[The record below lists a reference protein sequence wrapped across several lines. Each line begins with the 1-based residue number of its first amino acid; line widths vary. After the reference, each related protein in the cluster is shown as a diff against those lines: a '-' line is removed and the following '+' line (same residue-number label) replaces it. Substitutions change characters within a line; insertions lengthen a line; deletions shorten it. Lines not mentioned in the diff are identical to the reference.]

1 MRSDEVQAGSLTQI
15 VGQAIMV
22 LVPMILSLT
31 VHEFAH
37 AWAGSLL
44 GDRTAEARGRL
55 TLNPIAHADPVG
67 TVGLPLLILIANAG
81 MGGGGIPFFGW
92 AKPVPTN
99 PANYTRR
106 LTMRAGLMIVAVAGP
121 VSNLAMSLMA
131 AGIYS
136 AVVHAGYGQLLPE
149 PLAMFL
155 VYMIQINIALFVFNM
170 IPIYPL
176 DGQKVLSG
184 LLPTHSAIQFD
195 RFNQQFGWLA
205 LMAIIF
211 VGRDLIG
218 MPVRLV
224 FRGVLN
230 VVGLG

>member
-1 MRSDEVQAGSLTQI
+1 MQAGNLTQ
-15 VGQAIMV
+15 VFGQAIMV

-37 AWAGSLL
+37 AWAARRL
-44 GDRTAEARGRL
+44 GDLTAEARGRL
-55 TLNPIAHADPVG
+55 TLNPLAHADPVG

-99 PANYTRR
+99 PANYTRKVTLR
-106 LTMRAGLMIVAVAGP
+106 TGLMLVAVAGP
-121 VSNLAMSLMA
+121 VSNLVMSLLA
-131 AGIYS
+131 AGLYS
-136 AVVHAGYGQLLPE
+136 VAVHAGFADLVPE
-149 PLAMFL
+149 PLEMFL

-184 LLPTHSAIQFD
+184 LLPPRSAIKYD
-195 RFNQQFGWLA
+195 RFNVQFGWMA

-211 VGRDLIG
+211 MGRDIIG
-218 MPVRLV
+218 VPVRLV
-224 FRGVLN
+224 FHGVLS